1 MIVHVILVNV
11 FIMICL
17 VLTTLNKRNV
27 KLVAWSIDALL
38 TLLNLYEKKIKL
50 LIVNLF
56 LKQNITKII

>member
-11 FIMICL
+11 YIMICL

-56 LKQNITKII
+56 LKQNITKTI

>member
-56 LKQNITKII
+56 LKQNITKTI

>member
-11 FIMICL
+11 FIMNCL

-38 TLLNLYEKKIKL
+38 TLLNLYEKK
-50 LIVNLF
+50 NC
-56 LKQNITKII
+56 